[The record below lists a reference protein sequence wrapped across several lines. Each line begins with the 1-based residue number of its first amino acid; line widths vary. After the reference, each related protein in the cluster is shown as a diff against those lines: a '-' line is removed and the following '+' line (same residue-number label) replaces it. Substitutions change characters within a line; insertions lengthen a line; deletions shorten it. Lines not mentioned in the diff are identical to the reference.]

1 MGMTGLDFDKPGGG
15 EGVSLLDICWELSPF
30 PILRESEGLSMGVS
44 YLCNGVTLFLFL
56 STEPVDS

>member
-30 PILRESEGLSMGVS
+30 PILRESEGLSMG
-44 YLCNGVTLFLFL
+44 LCNGVTLFLFL
-56 STEPVDS
+56 STEPVDN